1 MVAIVALL
9 VIGETNGTPERLNI
23 AEHFGSERPDARHP
37 IAVEAPNQIVTDQVV
52 ELVSTN
58 ANPIAMSVAWKTHE
72 PNKKWVYEQFS
83 NPHADK
89 DRYCKR
95 GNPHSDKILP
105 CANKLVEEF
114 YDPRSFAR
122 LGVQ

>member
-9 VIGETNGTPERLNI
+9 VIVETNGTPERLNI

-58 ANPIAMSVAWKTHE
+58 ANPIALSVPRESNQPDE
-72 PNKKWVYEQFS
+72 PWIDQQFG
-83 NPHADK
+83 NTYADK
-89 DRYCKR
+89 YGYCKR
-95 GNPHSDKILP
+95 CNPDSDKILP
-105 CANKLVEEF
+105 CANKFV
-114 YDPRSFAR
+114 
-122 LGVQ
+122 